1 MATFVVD
8 PRAYAAIGLH
18 AFRYPHANL
27 LGFLLGTRTTV
38 RCVHSPAIAP
48 CRARLRTDASL
59 TDRARTAPSAIV
71 IPLPQASVR
80 VTTAVPLFHTH
91 TLAPMLEVAAL
102 LAQQHCEE
110 KGLEIVG
117 CYFASERLEAG
128 GAAPPVTDVVKSVAA
143 TIRKNLQSSA
153 LGANGCLILAV
164 DGNKLGN
171 PDALALAC
179 YTYKDRWA
187 LLAPVDVANAA
198 ECNALLDAQ
207 LGNAMQLVDFD
218 EHLDDAS
225 RDFLNPWLK

>member
-1 MATFVVD
+1 MHSLW
-8 PRAYAAIGLH
+8 RAGSHLAAL
-18 AFRYPHANL
+18 
-27 LGFLLGTRTTV
+27 V
-38 RCVHSPAIAP
+38 
-48 CRARLRTDASL
+48 LRVDASL
-59 TDRARTAPSAIV
+59 TIARAHRSLWRLLLLV
-71 IPLPQASVR
+71 PLPQASVR

-102 LAQQHCEE
+102 VSQQHCEE
-110 KGLEIVG
+110 NGLEIVG
-117 CYFASERLEAG
+117 CYFASERLEVG
-128 GAAPPVTDVVKSVAA
+128 GAAPPATNVVKSVAA

-153 LGANGCLILAV
+153 LGANGCLVLAV
-164 DGNKLGN
+164 DGNKLGD

-187 LLAPVDVANAA
+187 LLAPVDAANAP

-225 RDFLNPWLK
+225 RDFFNPWLK